1 MVLSLLKVGAKTTK
15 FAAAPTAATRQAFGD
30 DPRPS
35 SEVVLAEKSAT
46 DDQNPEATGIP
57 TEGDLVA
64 RDYRYPLSGSSNAP
78 AKIVFTAHKIKPF
91 FNLDE
96 YVDTPSSVQRET
108 QTNLEEVES
117 VAQKTSE
124 ETEPS
129 EAEREKGIIE
139 GVTSNTKAFF
149 KSYENTNAD
158 NPVGSVTLPMFRGL
172 QYQDGVQYNIVDVGI
187 LGAAGDIGQVS
198 TDDGRLMGAT
208 KALGSQFA
216 AKAIGGLSVAGAS
229 AAASSLLGTG
239 AFGGA
244 IVGGVAGGN
253 IADQAGAVAKS
264 ATRVS
269 MAPNERTLFE
279 RVNMRSFAF
288 VFKMIAKNRE
298 ESREIKN
305 IIKFF
310 RHEVYPEAIRITE
323 GGLPFAY
330 EFPNVFSI
338 DIKNK
343 VGNNPGFNIQ
353 RCYLES
359 VNTTFNQQATGLYE
373 GEEFIEVDVSLNFRE
388 LSAMDKTK
396 VRQGF

>member
-1 MVLSLLKVGAKTTK
+1 MVLSLLS
-15 FAAAPTAATRQAFGD
+15 TAATAAAATRRAFDD

-35 SEVVLAEKSAT
+35 SEVVLAEKSTT

-78 AKIVFTAHKIKPF
+78 AKIVFTAHKVKPF

-139 GVTSNTKAFF
+139 GITSNTKAFF
-149 KSYENTNAD
+149 KSYENTNAN

-198 TDDGRLMGAT
+198 TDDGRLMGTAT
-208 KALGSQFA
+208 AVGSQFA
-216 AKAIGGLSVAGAS
+216 AKALPGL
-229 AAASSLLGTG
+229 AAAGTG
-239 AFGGA
+239 AVVSSFFGKNNALSGA
-244 IVGGVAGGN
+244 IVGGVAGSN

>member
-1 MVLSLLKVGAKTTK
+1 MVLSLLTKTAKFATR
-15 FAAAPTAATRQAFGD
+15 AAAPTAVA
-30 DPRPS
+30 
-35 SEVVLAEKSAT
+35 EVVLAEKSTT

-96 YVDTPSSVQRET
+96 YVDTPSSVQQET

-129 EAEREKGIIE
+129 EAEREKGIVE
-139 GVTSNTKAFF
+139 GITSNTKAFF

-216 AKAIGGLSVAGAS
+216 AKAIGGLAAAGAG
-229 AAASSLLGTG
+229 AAASSLLGEG
-239 AFGGA
+239 IFGGA
-244 IVGGVAGGN
+244 IVGSVAGGN

>member
-1 MVLSLLKVGAKTTK
+1 MVLSLLS
-15 FAAAPTAATRQAFGD
+15 TAATAAAATRRAFDD

-35 SEVVLAEKSAT
+35 SEVVLAEKSTT

-149 KSYENTNAD
+149 KSYENTNAN

-216 AKAIGGLSVAGAS
+216 AKAIGGLSVAGAG

>member
-1 MVLSLLKVGAKTTK
+1 MVLSLLS
-15 FAAAPTAATRQAFGD
+15 TAATAAAATRRAFDD

-35 SEVVLAEKSAT
+35 SEVVLAEKSTT

-216 AKAIGGLSVAGAS
+216 AKAIGGLSAAGAG
-229 AAASSLLGTG
+229 AAASKLLGTG

-253 IADQAGAVAKS
+253 IADQAGAIAKS

-310 RHEVYPEAIRITE
+310 RHEAYPEAIRITE